1 MNHMKVPNPSNSRSN
16 LEARYHKYV
25 NISFPGA
32 YSLQPKRINV
42 SSLSIRIFR
51 VSLES
56 VKRFSQF
63 AKNCTLYLL
72 YKIILMTLLFH
83 LNQFE
88 KVKSQ
93 KNQKK

>member
-1 MNHMKVPNPSNSRSN
+1 MKVPNPSNSRSN

-72 YKIILMTLLFH
+72 FKIILMTLLFH